1 MKDDEKLR
9 NDDLSICWSLKIKFD
24 KLTPSAAPCRTDFV
38 RTRDHENHLDDD
50 ARPEGRA
57 VRRGRRRLNVAHIQF
72 ENLHQNKQWIKNQI
86 PQAQEGKVVSTNSR
100 ETSSNISQLS
110 KKSKISTND
119 FAKSRPFQFEHTLML
134 DDSKYKFKFFLD
146 TGELTMSIASFGHI
160 LQLPQAID
168 NNNAGFVDAPGF
180 SLITF
185 QEKYHIV
192 ENDDLVKSIFNSG
205 KNKEGKGMLISA
217 WMLTEEIKV
226 IGHYKMYAAVFRV
239 DVPTIQ
245 SQLVKSI

>member
-86 PQAQEGKVVSTNSR
+86 PQAQERLSLLTPEKPAPIYHSCQRNLKSPPMTLLNQDLFNLKYGNSGPKKYTLSLHKFLAVPFPDDDIEER
-100 ETSSNISQLS
+100 ISRWGFG
-110 KKSKISTND
+110 NV
-119 FAKSRPFQFEHTLML
+119 E
-134 DDSKYKFKFFLD
+134 KYNKDVKYGYANPCPSD
-146 TGELTMSIASFGHI
+146 ADVEY
-160 LQLPQAID
+160 LQL
-168 NNNAGFVDAPGF
+168 
-180 SLITF
+180 
-185 QEKYHIV
+185 Y
-192 ENDDLVKSIFNSG
+192 
-205 KNKEGKGMLISA
+205 
-217 WMLTEEIKV
+217 EEDIEERLKHRDQ
-226 IGHYKMYAAVFRV
+226 IRR
-239 DVPTIQ
+239 
-245 SQLVKSI
+245 